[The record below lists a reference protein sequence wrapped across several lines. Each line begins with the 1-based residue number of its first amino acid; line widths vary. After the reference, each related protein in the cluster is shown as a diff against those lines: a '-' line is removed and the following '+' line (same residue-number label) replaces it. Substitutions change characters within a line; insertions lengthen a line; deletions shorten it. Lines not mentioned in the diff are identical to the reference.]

1 MDTRKDLLER
11 LPVILAR
18 FPEIS
23 FAYLFGSMAEGRER
37 QQSDIDIAIYVR
49 PDLKIDRLELSS
61 ILSAELEGVADLV
74 ILNQAPPAVCHQVL
88 KSGIL
93 LVDHMPGQ
101 RKRFEVMTRKLYED
115 YLYLHKKY
123 MASVRKEYSKKYG

>member
-1 MDTRKDLLER
+1 MDTKKSLLER

-23 FAYLFGSMAEGRER
+23 FAYLFGSRAEGRER

-49 PDLKIDRLELSS
+49 PDFRIDRLELSS
-61 ILSAELEGVADLV
+61 ILSAELEGVTDLV

-88 KSGIL
+88 KTGVL
-93 LVDHMPGQ
+93 LIERIPKE
-101 RKRFEVMTRKLYED
+101 RKRFEIVARKLYED
-115 YLYLHKKY
+115 YLYLHKRY
-123 MASVRKEYSKKYG
+123 MTSVRREYGKKYG